1 MRAGLFDDYPGF
13 PGVRPDRNGRAI
25 CVARPT
31 SLRWTSREHP
41 RSSQLIASA
50 EKKVISCL
58 TVSGIRGQNVSGVV
72 NYRALMKEWQAGD
85 RQAGNRLFGELQ
97 RELDLI
103 AAAKLAGEKNSSLST
118 GDLVNEAVIR
128 LSRLKKI
135 DLQDKAHILALAS
148 RVMRQVL
155 VDHARKRDSGKR
167 SHNKVTLVTNV
178 GVWDRPIELLTLD
191 WLLDELKEMDQE
203 RADIVEMRFFGGMS
217 IADIALV
224 LELSEATV
232 KRRWVSTRAWL
243 QDRLKE

>member
-1 MRAGLFDDYPGF
+1 M
-13 PGVRPDRNGRAI
+13 
-25 CVARPT
+25 
-31 SLRWTSREHP
+31 
-41 RSSQLIASA
+41 
-50 EKKVISCL
+50 
-58 TVSGIRGQNVSGVV
+58 SGVV

>member
-1 MRAGLFDDYPGF
+1 MQAGLDEHFIEF
-13 PGVRPDRNGRAI
+13 PGVRPDRNGRAML
-25 CVARPT
+25 VARPNFLRMT
-31 SLRWTSREHP
+31 STEVTGFP
-41 RSSQLIASA
+41 RPIASA
-50 EKKVISCL
+50 EKAAINCL
-58 TVSGIRGQNVSGVV
+58 TVSGIRGRSVSGVV

-85 RQAGNRLFGELQ
+85 RQAGNQLFGELQ
-97 RELDLI
+97 QELELI

-128 LSRLKKI
+128 LSKLKQI

-148 RVMRQVL
+148 RIMRQVL
-155 VDHARKRDSGKR
+155 VDQARKRNSGKR
-167 SHNKVTLVTNV
+167 GHNKVTLVTNI

-191 WLLDELKEMDQE
+191 WLLVELKEMDQE